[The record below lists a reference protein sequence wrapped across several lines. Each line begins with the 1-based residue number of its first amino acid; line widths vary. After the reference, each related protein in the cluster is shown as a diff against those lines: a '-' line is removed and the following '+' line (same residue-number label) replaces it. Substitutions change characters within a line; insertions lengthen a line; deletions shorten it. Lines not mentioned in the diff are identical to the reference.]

1 MAIDVIC
8 PGCHKR
14 FQVSDQYAGQK
25 GPCPGCKTIIEIP
38 KLEDV
43 VVVHERETTAS
54 GTPAKL
60 NSIRRQRTTVGKS
73 ELLCAFGALV
83 AGLLF
88 TVLAR
93 FGLTETHPH
102 PGFLTTVLIGSLL
115 GVSFSLLGNIVL
127 RGQDNGNNYGRTT
140 LLRACLVGVIY
151 TGIWRLLVLISD
163 GLLVEDGIVILPAV
177 IILAIALTVITTF
190 LPMFVF
196 DFEYQQGLVH
206 VAMFIS
212 SLAIYSLILG
222 DISLIIK

>member
-115 GVSFSLLGNIVL
+115 GASHLAGSLASTTASTCIRKHDCTGRGVGALG
-127 RGQDNGNNYGRTT
+127 
-140 LLRACLVGVIY
+140 
-151 TGIWRLLVLISD
+151 
-163 GLLVEDGIVILPAV
+163 LPAAV
-177 IILAIALTVITTF
+177 R
-190 LPMFVF
+190 P
-196 DFEYQQGLVH
+196 GR
-206 VAMFIS
+206 
-212 SLAIYSLILG
+212 G
-222 DISLIIK
+222 K